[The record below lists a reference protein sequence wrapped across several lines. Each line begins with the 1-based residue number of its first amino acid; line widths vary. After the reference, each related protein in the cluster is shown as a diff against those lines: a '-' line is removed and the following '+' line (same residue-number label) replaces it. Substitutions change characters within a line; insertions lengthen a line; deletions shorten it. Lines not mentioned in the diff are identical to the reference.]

1 MARVSG
7 GAAGMLSSTY
17 VCRVFGGMELTS
29 ECRAPGVGGT
39 AGFDVS
45 EAEGLRGA
53 IVMFGCEPSPLY
65 AASEGEGVR
74 SCWGAESTAIGSD

>member
-29 ECRAPGVGGT
+29 ECRAPGVGST
-39 AGFDVS
+39 AVS